1 MVDPKD
7 RYIAAAAEHGR
18 CTESGDYKR
27 GNAAFDRMNAA
38 LAELRGRADRGES
51 ILVELLNHPNGW
63 VRLDAIFQCNVVAPS
78 SRAGRALGGDV
89 AFPSIGK
96 SRKSWVS
103 NRFWGVRASL
113 PPPSHTGFS
122 SRSISFCLCIE
133 PP

>member
-63 VRLDAIFQCNVVAPS
+63 VRLDAATDLLPLRADLATTILENLASGLQSQLEFMAKMVLREW
-78 SRAGRALGGDV
+78 RAGRLNV
-89 AFPSIGK
+89 Q
-96 SRKSWVS
+96 
-103 NRFWGVRASL
+103 
-113 PPPSHTGFS
+113 
-122 SRSISFCLCIE
+122 
-133 PP
+133 